1 MSGAKIE
8 FTVSDFNKPEI
19 LYSATLANSP
29 NIEKCLQEVSANRS
43 ITIGFGKHI
52 VDAVEQKQLAVF
64 FSLKRWH
71 ESNNEGPDWDRSRWF
86 QVANLLIDLAA
97 PECDVTI
104 ARGLFTRTFLIS
116 VSNQVVFRH
125 SYRSTA
131 FRDALF
137 SDGADPWGSDFFQF
151 IQWRHARANR
161 AHDGSRQKMKS
172 SPP

>member
-1 MSGAKIE
+1 MSGSKIE
-8 FTVSDFNKPEI
+8 FAVRDFNKWEI
-19 LYSATLANSP
+19 LYSVTVANSP
-29 NIEKCLQEVSANRS
+29 EIEKCLQELSANKS
-43 ITIGFGKHI
+43 TTIGFGEYI
-52 VDAVEQKQLAVF
+52 VDAAGQKQLAVF

-71 ESNNEGPDWDRSRWF
+71 EGSDEGPDWDNSRWF
-86 QVANLLIDLAA
+86 QVANLLVDLAV

-104 ARGLFTRTFLIS
+104 VGGLFTKTFLIS

-137 SDGADPWGSDFFQF
+137 SDGADPWGSDFFKF

-161 AHDGSRQKMKS
+161 ENDGSSKK
-172 SPP
+172 